1 MKKDLMAEV
10 RNQLRQEQ
18 EAQRHIDFIRG
29 LEGKTFSELSLQERN
44 YLYTNHKKLYERI
57 NEDKSLA
64 VYDIETLD
72 RLKAQEQHNKKKLEE
87 AKAKFIE
94 EEEAKTEEQ
103 KRIEKMIDDS
113 ITKTLKKFGL

>member
-1 MKKDLMAEV
+1 MAEV

-18 EAQRHIDFIRG
+18 EAQRHIDFIRR

-44 YLYTNHKKLYERI
+44 YLYTNHKKLYARI

-87 AKAKFIE
+87 VKAKFIE